1 MAQRPGSLLRIRL
14 LYHYIRLFTR
24 PILLLLILLIT
35 GSAGYVTLEGF
46 TPFEGLYM
54 TVISITTVGFSEVR
68 PLSDAGRVFTICLI
82 LGGVLFYGLGIN
94 AVIQIILERGFR
106 GFMDAQIL
114 SEKLRNLDGHYI
126 VCGGGRMA
134 LAICNELEKAR
145 RDFLVIEK
153 NAESPVSRLV
163 SERKPAWAVLSGD
176 ALSEE
181 VLREARIER
190 AKGLFSVLPTDADNL
205 FVVLSARGLNP
216 TIWIETRISH
226 ETTRA
231 KMVQAG
237 ANRVL
242 SPYHVAGIQMA
253 RSMLKPQVDD
263 FIEIFRGDRNYEFE
277 VKIQRLS
284 EGDEGVGKNVG
295 ACRYIE
301 QGFTVVA
308 LQNPDGSMVY
318 APSPETPMRAGMS
331 VFLLGKGRN

>member
-1 MAQRPGSLLRIRL
+1 MAKRPGSLTRLRL
-14 LYHYIRLFTR
+14 LFHYARLFTR
-24 PILLLLILLIT
+24 PVLLLLVLLIV
-35 GSAGYVTLEGF
+35 GSGGYVTLEGF

-68 PLSDAGRVFTICLI
+68 PLSDAGRLFTIFLI

-114 SEKLRNLDGHYI
+114 SEKLKSIHGHYI

-134 LAICNELEKAR
+134 FAICTELERAG

-153 NAESPVSRLV
+153 NGESPVARLIAEGKV
-163 SERKPAWAVLSGD
+163 RWSLLKGD
-176 ALSEE
+176 ALAEE
-181 VLREARIER
+181 VLREARIDR
-190 AKGLFSVLPTDADNL
+190 ARGLFSVLPTDADNL

-263 FIEIFRGDRNYEFE
+263 FIEIYLGERNYEFE
-277 VKIQRLS
+277 VKIHRLS
-284 EGDEGVGKNVG
+284 EGDESVGKSVG

-301 QGFTVVA
+301 QGFSVVA
-308 LQNPDGSMVY
+308 LQDVDGTMIY
-318 APSPETPMRAGMS
+318 APAAETPMRAGMS

>member
-24 PILLLLILLIT
+24 PILVLLVLLVT
-35 GSAGYVTLEGF
+35 GSAGYVMLEGF

-82 LGGVLFYGLGIN
+82 LGGVMFYGLGIN

-114 SEKLRNLDGHYI
+114 SEKLRNIHGHYI

-134 LAICNELEKAR
+134 LAICSELEKAG

-153 NAESPVSRLV
+153 NNDSPVSRLV
-163 SERKPAWAVLSGD
+163 SERKVAWAVLSGD

-181 VLREARIER
+181 VLREARIDR
-190 AKGLFSVLPTDADNL
+190 
-205 FVVLSARGLNP
+205 ARGLNP

-277 VKIQRLS
+277 VKIHRLTA
-284 EGDEGVGKNVG
+284 GDEGVGKNVG

-301 QGFTVVA
+301 QGFSVVA
-308 LQNPDGSMVY
+308 LQNPDGSMIY
-318 APSPETPMRAGMS
+318 APAPETTMRAGMS
-331 VFLLGKGRN
+331 VFLLGKGRT

>member
-1 MAQRPGSLLRIRL
+1 MAYRHGSFLRLRL
-14 LYHYIRLFTR
+14 LYHYARLFTR
-24 PILLLLILLIT
+24 PIFLLAILLVS
-35 GSAGYVTLEGF
+35 GSAGYVVLEGF

-54 TVISITTVGFSEVR
+54 TVISVTTVGFSEVR

-94 AVIQIILERGFR
+94 AIIQIILERGFR

-114 SEKLRNLDGHYI
+114 REKLRSIHGHYI

-134 LAICNELEKAR
+134 LAICHELEKAGTN
-145 RDFLVIEK
+145 FLVIEK
-153 NAESPVSRLV
+153 NPESPVSRV
-163 SERKPAWAVLSGD
+163 VAERKTGWVVLSGD

-181 VLREARIER
+181 VLREARIDR
-190 AKGLFSVLPTDADNL
+190 ARGLFSVLPTDADNL

-216 TIWIETRISH
+216 AISIETRISH

-263 FIEIFRGDRNYEFE
+263 FIEIFRGERNYEFE
-277 VKIQRLS
+277 VRIQQLVES
-284 EGDEGVGKNVG
+284 DGNVGKRVG
-295 ACRYIE
+295 ECRFAD
-301 QGFTVVA
+301 QGFSAVA
-308 LQNPDGSMVY
+308 LQEADGTMIY
-318 APSPETPMRAGMS
+318 APPPETALRAGMA
-331 VFLLGKGRN
+331 VFLLGKGRT

>member
-1 MAQRPGSLLRIRL
+1 MAEHPGSLIRIRL
-14 LYHYIRLFTR
+14 LYHYARLFTR
-24 PILLLLILLIT
+24 PVLLLLVLLVA

-46 TPFEGLYM
+46 TPFEGIYM

-68 PLSDAGRVFTICLI
+68 PLSDAGRLFTIFLI

-114 SEKLRNLDGHYI
+114 REKLKSIHGHYI

-134 LAICNELEKAR
+134 LAICTELEKAG

-153 NAESPVSRLV
+153 NGESPVARLV
-163 SERKPAWAVLSGD
+163 AEGKAGWVVLSGD
-176 ALSEE
+176 ALAEE
-181 VLREARIER
+181 VLREARIDR
-190 AKGLFSVLPTDADNL
+190 ARGLFSVLPTDADNL

-242 SPYHVAGIQMA
+242 SPYHIAGIQMA

-277 VKIQRLS
+277 VKIHRLS
-284 EGDEGVGKNVG
+284 EGDESVGKSVG

-301 QGFTVVA
+301 QGFSVVA
-308 LQNPDGSMVY
+308 LQDVDGTMIY
-318 APSPETPMRAGMS
+318 APAAETPMRAGMS

>member
-1 MAQRPGSLLRIRL
+1 MAERRNSLLRFRL
-14 LYHYIRLFTR
+14 LFHYMRLFTR
-24 PILLLLILLIT
+24 PFLLLLILLVA

-68 PLSDAGRVFTICLI
+68 PLSDAGRAFTICLI

-114 SEKLRNLDGHYI
+114 KEKLKSIHGHYI

-134 LAICNELEKAR
+134 LAICTELEKAG

-153 NAESPVSRLV
+153 NSESPVSRLV
-163 SERKPAWAVLSGD
+163 SESKADWAVLSGD

-181 VLREARIER
+181 VLREARIDL
-190 AKGLFSVLPTDADNL
+190 AHGLFSVLPTDADNL

-226 ETTRA
+226 ESTRA

-263 FIEIFRGDRNYEFE
+263 FIEIFSGDRNYEFE
-277 VKIQRLS
+277 VKIHKLAQ
-284 EGDEGVGKNVG
+284 GDEAVGKNVG

-308 LQNPDGSMVY
+308 LQDADGTMFY
-318 APSPETPMRAGMS
+318 APPPDTPVRAGMS
-331 VFLLGKGRN
+331 VFLLGKGRS

>member
-1 MAQRPGSLLRIRL
+1 MAARRDSLLRLWL
-14 LYHYIRLFTR
+14 LFHYVRLFTR
-24 PILLLLILLIT
+24 PILLLLILLVV

-68 PLSDAGRVFTICLI
+68 PLSDAGRAFTICLI

-106 GFMDAQIL
+106 GFMEAQVL
-114 SEKLRNLDGHYI
+114 TEKLKSIHGHYI

-134 LAICNELEKAR
+134 LAICTELEKAG

-153 NAESPVSRLV
+153 NSESPVSRLV
-163 SERKPAWAVLSGD
+163 SERKAGWVLLAGD

-181 VLREARIER
+181 VLREARIDR
-190 AKGLFSVLPTDADNL
+190 ARGLFSVLPTDADNL

-216 TIWIETRISH
+216 TIWIETRIAH
-226 ETTRA
+226 ESTRA

-237 ANRVL
+237 ANRVV

-263 FIEIFRGDRNYEFE
+263 FIEIFKGDRNYEFE
-277 VKIQRLS
+277 VRIHRLA
-284 EGDEGVGKNVG
+284 EGDEAVGKNLG
-295 ACRYIE
+295 ACRFIE
-301 QGFTVVA
+301 QGFSVVA
-308 LQNPDGSMVY
+308 LQNVDGTMVY
-318 APSPETPMRAGMS
+318 APPPETPMRAGMS
-331 VFLLGKGRN
+331 VFLLGKGRS